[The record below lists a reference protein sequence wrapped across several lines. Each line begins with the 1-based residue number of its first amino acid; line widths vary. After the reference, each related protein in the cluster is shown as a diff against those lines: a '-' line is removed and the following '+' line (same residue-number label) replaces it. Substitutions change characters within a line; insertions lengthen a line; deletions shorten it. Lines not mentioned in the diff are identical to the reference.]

1 MLMYVC
7 NHFCSG
13 LRPAIVVVVVV
24 GGGSGSI
31 GFALARHIGTL
42 GKIGRKDV
50 FDFVRPVAPSPGSLL
65 RQRSNSGSRQQHSL
79 HVLIIV
85 ISVLVRVCARAR
97 LHLRTQSERCGFCFK
112 LYHSSMSSQGVPGKS
127 HHHQQHCCCS
137 RHLATH
143 WTGAAIAGTE
153 VREACRLC
161 RKRLTE
167 LNGSWK

>member
-50 FDFVRPVAPSPGSLL
+50 LISFDLLLPRPALVGKEQ
-65 RQRSNSGSRQQHSL
+65 QR
-79 HVLIIV
+79 
-85 ISVLVRVCARAR
+85 
-97 LHLRTQSERCGFCFK
+97 
-112 LYHSSMSSQGVPGKS
+112 
-127 HHHQQHCCCS
+127 
-137 RHLATH
+137 
-143 WTGAAIAGTE
+143 
-153 VREACRLC
+153 
-161 RKRLTE
+161 
-167 LNGSWK
+167 